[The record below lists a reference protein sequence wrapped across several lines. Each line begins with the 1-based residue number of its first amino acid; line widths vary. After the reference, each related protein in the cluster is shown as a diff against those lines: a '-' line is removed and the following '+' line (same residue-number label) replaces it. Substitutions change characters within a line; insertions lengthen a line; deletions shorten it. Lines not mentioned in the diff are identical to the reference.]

1 MKWSLVFPAAFFLS
15 AVAASA
21 QLTIDLPPIERPAD
35 VKVAAVTATVTNVT
49 DFDQKNVSV
58 GATLFALPAMILA
71 GASDDIWSCHDAGTL
86 QSVVCTVAILRAR
99 QSVPLTLFVDQVA
112 EGRFALTITP
122 PSLPG
127 SRGVTRVMTFYR
139 KVPVTNTKDAGEGS
153 FRQALLDANAVC
165 ARTVVPCGIDFRIAE
180 PVPDRG
186 WYTIS
191 PATPLPLISAD
202 LIIDGATQ
210 IATSGDTNP
219 DGPEIMLDGSR
230 TQSGNGLEFVERAV
244 MRVHHLSIGGFRGN
258 GIRAAIHRNGD
269 DPVVTAR
276 IEENYIGVDPSG
288 RNAAANGSRGVTI
301 DGPTTYVEI
310 ARNVISGNGRSG
322 VFITG
327 DYAIDVVDNRIG
339 VDVAGNAMPNRASGV
354 FVGPEASA
362 VNILR
367 NRIAWNGD
375 FGVAISRPAYDV
387 IVRENSMARNRISAI
402 DVGLDGFSGYDYDDF
417 DLHNTR
423 IPPPRFTSATYDAA
437 TNATTITGTYFD
449 ARDHWGAWEISLFSN
464 ELPEAQGDVFL
475 GTATAKDGVFT
486 FTASGDLRGRY
497 ITATG
502 HRDLILGLSGEY
514 FFTSEFA
521 EVIEVQ

>member
-1 MKWSLVFPAAFFLS
+1 MKRSLVLPATFLLS
-15 AVAASA
+15 VIAASA
-21 QLTIDLPPIERPAD
+21 QVTIDLPPFEGPAD
-35 VKVAAVTATVTNVT
+35 VKVAAVTATVTNAT

-58 GATLFALPAMILA
+58 TASLFALPAMILA

-86 QSVVCTVAILRAR
+86 QSVVCTAAILRAR

-112 EGRFALTITP
+112 VGRFALNISP
-122 PSLPG
+122 PSPPG

-139 KVPVTNTKDAGEGS
+139 RVPVTNTKDAGEGS

-165 ARTVVPCGIDFRIAE
+165 ARTVVPCAIDFQIAE
-180 PVPDRG
+180 PVPDSG

-230 TQSGNGLEFVERAV
+230 TQSGNGLEFVARAV

-288 RNAAANGSRGVTI
+288 RNAAANGSRGITI
-301 DGPTTYVEI
+301 DGPTAYVEI
-310 ARNVISGNGRSG
+310 ARNVLSGNGRSG

-327 DYAIDVVDNRIG
+327 DYAVDVVDNRIG
-339 VDVAGNAMPNRASGV
+339 VDIDGHAMPNRASGI
-354 FVGPEASA
+354 FVGPEARA

-387 IVRENSMARNRISAI
+387 IVRQNSMARNRISAI
-402 DVGLDGFSGYDYDDF
+402 DVGLDGFSGYAYDDI
-417 DLHNTR
+417 DPHNTR
-423 IPPPRFTSATYDAA
+423 VPPPRFISATYDAA
-437 TNATTITGTYFD
+437 TDATTIIGTYFD
-449 ARDHWGAWEISLFSN
+449 AYDHWGEWEISLFSN
-464 ELPEAQGDVFL
+464 DFPEAQGDIFL
-475 GTATAKDGVFT
+475 GTATAKDGLFT

-502 HRDLILGLSGEY
+502 HRHLALGFSGEY

-521 EVIEVQ
+521 EIIEVR